1 MIFRTFD
8 GGLIDIQRRKYSSDR
23 AYYDAI
29 SRARFGNYSEG
40 EKLSRIGDFS
50 KQSAKAAFTSTGQ
63 PYKSRFTVPSWITD
77 YVFPS

>member
-1 MIFRTFD
+1 MIFRTYD
-8 GGLIDIQRRKYSSDR
+8 GGLIDIQRRSYSSDR

-50 KQSAKAAFTSTGQ
+50 KQSPTAFTSTGQ
-63 PYKSRFTVPSWITD
+63 PYKSRFVVPAWITD
-77 YVFPS
+77 YIFPS